1 LWWSDFVQ
9 KAFILLTNFI
19 LHKTMKFSGS
29 ILLIICFCIAIAGC
43 KTEKKQV
50 ESTPL
55 LAEQIMGTSGH
66 FRGHSIGDVLDT
78 VVLSEREF
86 LFKRTR
92 DELNYSIP
100 FSPTDS
106 AHFDIAYV
114 FDQFG
119 LFEIQVD
126 IYPAT
131 NQETT
136 QFYADFKKIFESRY
150 GQSIEKTGS
159 AFWDVKEAE
168 RQIEITL
175 RDESIDYEK
184 PFLSINI
191 LEPQSNHY

>member
-1 LWWSDFVQ
+1 
-9 KAFILLTNFI
+9 
-19 LHKTMKFSGS
+19 MKFSSS
-29 ILLIICFCIAIAGC
+29 ILLMFILFIHLAGC
-43 KTEKKQV
+43 KTEKKQAD
-50 ESTPL
+50 STPL
-55 LAEQIMGTSGH
+55 LAEQIMGNSGH
-66 FRGHSIGDVLDT
+66 FRGHSIGDILDS

-106 AHFDIAYV
+106 AHFDVAYV

-126 IYPAT
+126 IYPT
-131 NQETT
+131 TDKETAR
-136 QFYADFKKIFESRY
+136 FFNDFKTIFQAKY
-150 GQSIEKTGS
+150 GQAIEKAGS
-159 AFWDVKEAE
+159 AFWNVKDGE
-168 RQIEITL
+168 RKIEITL

-191 LEPQSNHY
+191 LEPQSHKY